1 MKKWLLTY
9 FIKCLKHVIFKLV
22 KYTMIISSDPPFK
35 EGYVRIPIVPCISLF
50 D

>member
-1 MKKWLLTY
+1 MKKWLLTN
-9 FIKCLKHVIFKLV
+9 FMKCLKHVIFKLV

-35 EGYVRIPIVPCISLF
+35 EGHARFPMVPSIPLS